1 LIEGASRGGSVEIV
15 KIQNFTFS
23 FGCHPGTGVSAT
35 TLFAQNF
42 IEFFNAC
49 FDVKTGSVDIPS
61 SFSDVISADANLE
74 SITSDLS
81 QELRISRKDNVV
93 GSRFL
98 IFVSTPS
105 SASDEKFQII
115 LDFFTETLGFM
126 KSDIVR
132 LAPANFSEGVQL
144 DDDSKAKI

>member
-1 LIEGASRGGSVEIV
+1 
-15 KIQNFTFS
+15 
-23 FGCHPGTGVSAT
+23 VSAT

-105 SASDEKFQII
+105 SASNEKFQII

-126 KSDIVR
+126 KSDIAR
-132 LAPANFSEGVQL
+132 LTPANFSEGVQL